1 MTTATKKIDIDSYS
15 LLRSSLAIFKRT
27 PKDLDDEELEIV
39 KKQARNEHDIELRV
53 LSSKEAQSVKV
64 NDIAVEKAVQ
74 QIRERFEDEESFL
87 FVLEQNDLD
96 ISSLREA
103 LKRQCKVENV
113 LAIIGS
119 RSATVSDIEVGIFY
133 HMHPEKFRSPE
144 RRNVSHILIT
154 INDEYAENKR
164 DKALERINS
173 IAKSLQ
179 KTPYKFADLAMLH
192 SECPSALQGGEL
204 GTFPE
209 GQLYPEIDAAL
220 FTLKKGQISDVIESE
235 VGFHIVKC
243 NSIAHAESISIKK
256 AKPKI
261 LKLMQE
267 RSQRNCQRAWLA
279 SLPSVTSTH
288 TQITH

>member
-1 MTTATKKIDIDSYS
+1 MTTAVKKSDIDSYS
-15 LLRSSLAIFKRT
+15 LLRSALAIFKRT

-39 KKQARNEHDIELRV
+39 NKQARNEHDIESRV
-53 LSSKEAQSVKV
+53 LSSQEAQSVVV

-96 ISSLREA
+96 ITSLRES

-113 LAIIGS
+113 LAIIGAK
-119 RSATVSDIEVGIFY
+119 SATISDIEVGIFY

-144 RRNVSHILIT
+144 RRNASHILIT
-154 INDEYAENKR
+154 INDEYTENQR

-204 GTFPE
+204 GTFPQ
-209 GQLYPEIDAAL
+209 GQLYPEIDEAL
-220 FTLKKGQISDVIESE
+220 FGLKKGQISDVIESE

-243 NSIAHAESISIKK
+243 NSIAHAESISLKK

-267 RSQRNCQRAWLA
+267 RAQRNCQRAWLA
-279 SLPSVTSTH
+279 SLPSVTSTQ
-288 TQITH
+288 TNN